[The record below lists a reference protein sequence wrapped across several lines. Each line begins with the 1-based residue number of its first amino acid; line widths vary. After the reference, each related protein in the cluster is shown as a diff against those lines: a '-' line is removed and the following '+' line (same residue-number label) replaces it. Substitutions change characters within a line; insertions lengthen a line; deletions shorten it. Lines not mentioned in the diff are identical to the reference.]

1 MKKIFLTLLS
11 IFVVSTNVNSQTW
24 NGINTGVA
32 QVLNSV
38 HFANATNG
46 WAVGNANTVVA
57 TTDGGNVWTPQVS
70 GLSSIVVWN
79 GVYFTSATN
88 GCIVGPQSMLCTTT
102 NGGSTWTQVNSGT
115 AYGLNA
121 VRFYSST
128 VGFAVG
134 NGGVIIRTVD
144 GGATWLTMVAGAVA
158 NTTLRSVFFAN
169 GSTGWV
175 AGDNGLIKKTLDNGN
190 TWSVLTTGTTQ
201 NLRDIH
207 FISATQGWAVGANG
221 TIITTTNGGASW
233 TAQTSGTTQTLNN
246 IHFVSATQAWI
257 VGGSGTILTTTNG
270 GATWTT
276 QSPPS
281 MPFPALY
288 GLHMSSSTM
297 GWAVGGSNIK
307 FCAAPSQPG
316 TISGSTTVCAS
327 SSQTYSVAAVAGATS
342 YTWVLPSGWIGT
354 STTNTITAT
363 VGTTLGFGSVSVRAN
378 NGTCESPTRFANIT
392 INASPSQPSAISGS
406 ATPCTATSQT
416 YSVSAVSGASSY
428 TWTLPSGW
436 TGTSTTNTIICSV
449 SSTSGNISVKANNS
463 NGCSSILRTL
473 AVTTNSTPLTPGT
486 INGSATTCSSTSQT
500 YSVTAVA
507 GATSYAWTLPSG
519 WSGTST
525 TNTISA
531 IAGST
536 SGNIS
541 VTASNT
547 CGTSSSSTKAVAV
560 NTTPSAPGIISG
572 NSTICSSTSQTYS
585 ITAVA
590 GATSYT
596 WALPS
601 GWNGVSTTNSI
612 TATSGSSSG
621 TISVMATNSCG
632 NSSTQTLNVT
642 VNSAPTSPSSISGA
656 STACSGL
663 TQTYSVTSVPSATSY
678 SWNLP
683 SGWSGTSSTNSI
695 NVTLGTN
702 SGSIS
707 VQAVNS
713 CGTSSS
719 TSIPVAIQT
728 APVSPN
734 IILGNNSVCSGTT
747 ETYSVTID
755 PTATSYVW
763 TLPNGW
769 SGTSTTNSII
779 VNTGTSAGGT
789 ISVAATNTCG
799 SSVAT
804 NTFVDEYMTPTV
816 FSNDVTI
823 CDGSAAD
830 LEASADFGTINWYA
844 VQMNGTSL
852 ATGPNYTTPV
862 LSNNTTYYAEANNNG
877 CINSPRFAVNVMV
890 NPMPTVNV
898 TNAANTLTVDQA
910 GAIVYQWLDCN
921 NANAPIV
928 GENNQSYTPSNNG
941 SYAVEVNLNG
951 CVATSSC
958 EAVNTIGLS
967 KSNDELSG
975 AIYPNPN
982 TGSFT
987 IQLKNQIDKGTVE
1000 IVNMLGEIVYSNSF
1014 EEQNIISL
1022 NLNEKQGVYFARI
1035 KDKNNKLF
1043 IIKMIIE

>member
-1 MKKIFLTLLS
+1 MKKLYLTLLS
-11 IFVVSTNVNSQTW
+11 IIVISTNVNSQAW
-24 NGINTGVA
+24 SSMNTVA
-32 QVLNSV
+32 PQTLNSI
-38 HFANATNG
+38 HFANTTNG
-46 WAVGNANTVVA
+46 WAVGNANTVVS
-57 TTDGGNVWTPQVS
+57 TSDGGNVWTSQVS
-70 GLSSIVVWN
+70 GLSSLVVWN

-88 GCIVGPQSMLCTTT
+88 GCIVGPQSILCTTT

-144 GGATWLTMVAGAVA
+144 GGASWLTMVAGAVA

-175 AGDNGLIKKTLDNGN
+175 AGDNGVIRKTLDNGN
-190 TWSVLTTGTTQ
+190 TWSVLPTGTTQ

-221 TIITTTNGGASW
+221 TILTTTNGGTSW

-270 GATWTT
+270 GTTWTT

-281 MPFPALY
+281 MPFPALI
-288 GLHMSSSTM
+288 GLHMSSSTL
-297 GWAVGGSNIK
+297 GWAVGGSSIK
-307 FCAAPSQPG
+307 FCAAPAQPG
-316 TISGSTTVCAS
+316 TISGSATVCNG
-327 SSQTYSVAAVAGATS
+327 SSQTYSITAVAGATS
-342 YTWVLPSGWIGT
+342 YTWSLPSGWVGT
-354 STTNTITAT
+354 STTNSITAT
-363 VGTTLGFGSVSVRAN
+363 PSTAGVGTFSVTAN
-378 NGTCESPTRFANIT
+378 NGTCLSPVRALNVTVNT
-392 INASPSQPSAISGS
+392 SPAQPGVISGS
-406 ATPCTATSQT
+406 ATPCSATSQT

-436 TGTSTTNTIICSV
+436 SGTSTTNTIICSV
-449 SSTSGNISVKANNS
+449 NSASGNISVRANNS
-463 NGCSSILRTL
+463 NGCSSVLRTL

-486 INGSATTCSSTSQT
+486 INGSTTTCSSTSQT

-547 CGTSSSSTKAVAV
+547 CGTSSSSTKAVTV

-590 GATSYT
+590 GATSYSWT
-596 WALPS
+596 LPS
-601 GWNGVSTTNSI
+601 GWSGASTTNSI
-612 TATSGSSSG
+612 TATSWSSSG

-695 NVTLGTN
+695 NVTLGTS

-719 TSIPVAIQT
+719 TSIPVTIQT

-769 SGTSTTNSII
+769 SGASTTNSI
-779 VNTGTSAGGT
+779 VANTGTSAGGT
-789 ISVAATNTCG
+789 ISVAATNICG

-928 GENNQSYTPSNNG
+928 GENNQSFTPINNG

-958 EAVNTIGLS
+958 EVVATIGMNELAN
-967 KSNDELSG
+967 NDKIKLF
-975 AIYPNPN
+975 PNP
-982 TGSFT
+982 TSGKF
-987 IQLKNQIDKGTVE
+987 IID
-1000 IVNMLGEIVYSNSF
+1000 LGENKMPVKIEVLNILGALVYAANENAANQLMLDLNLQAGVYYVRISDNHL
-1014 EEQNIISL
+1014 QKISL
-1022 NLNEKQGVYFARI
+1022 IRLVKQ
-1035 KDKNNKLF
+1035 
-1043 IIKMIIE
+1043 